1 MIKKILIAPVRFY
14 KKFISPLFPPSCRF
28 HPTCS
33 QYMID
38 AINLHGAKGVLMGI
52 ARILRCNPLCK
63 GGIDYVPP
71 YFSLRRNPDETY
83 HPVKAET
90 TDEGVE
96 HNE

>member
-1 MIKKILIAPVRFY
+1 MFRKIMIAPVRFY

-38 AINLHGAKGVLMGI
+38 AINVHGAFKGVLMGI

-63 GGIDYVPP
+63 GGIDYVPLK
-71 YFSLRRNPDETY
+71 FSLKRNPDEEY
-83 HPVKAET
+83 HGPYTADKRIK
-90 TDEGVE
+90 
-96 HNE
+96 